1 MRLSQHGNGSTM
13 RSDPAQ
19 LDVNGKVKDYSDRHS
34 PADGTLP
41 EVPTADYTASI
52 ASLEGLF
59 RTTETSS
66 AHRRNLDAG
75 WKVDQLKMASHLS
88 GGKASTAL

>member
-1 MRLSQHGNGSTM
+1 MATDGSPSGQLRLS
-13 RSDPAQ
+13 
-19 LDVNGKVKDYSDRHS
+19 LDVNGLMKRYFDRHS

-41 EVPTADYTASI
+41 EVPAADYTASI

-66 AHRRNLDAG
+66 AHRRTTKLGERSA
-75 WKVDQLKMASHLS
+75 
-88 GGKASTAL
+88 